1 MLLLLNREGMAGMCG
16 VWGEMGLPGEEEV
29 EIEPGIMPGTF
40 CSWRLDELEDLC
52 RTVDDCID
60 SVSWPVESRIRENLL
75 YCVAVRCELALNE
88 ALSVLLRLDKPLFLS
103 SSLRKS
109 AMLSSS
115 PCTEPELAPPSPS
128 WSVLDSRLVDETLA
142 LPLLLL
148 SSSTL
153 LLETEGNRALLLL
166 KLDAYLWMGAGLGE
180 LDAEEPTAVSAT
192 APGLRKAIWGSVDSD
207 DFLACASSGLP
218 ALLPMELLGELERKL
233 PAAGDDDKEP
243 ALKGWNETE
252 GLRWMPIGCSD
263 EGAKREASRSLWLCE
278 E

>member
-1 MLLLLNREGMAGMCG
+1 
-16 VWGEMGLPGEEEV
+16 MGLPGEEEV

-166 KLDAYLWMGAGLGE
+166 KLDAYL
-180 LDAEEPTAVSAT
+180 
-192 APGLRKAIWGSVDSD
+192 
-207 DFLACASSGLP
+207 
-218 ALLPMELLGELERKL
+218 
-233 PAAGDDDKEP
+233 
-243 ALKGWNETE
+243 
-252 GLRWMPIGCSD
+252 
-263 EGAKREASRSLWLCE
+263 
-278 E
+278 